1 MKTQDRIVAIVR
13 SGDLM
18 TRGKLCVCAV
28 RKSGKKA
35 YNLQYRRK
43 TKQFAKSIPS
53 DQVAAFE
60 RSTGVYRTFMKYV
73 QKFVDEQTRRGIREI
88 EKEARHARR
97 EAGKAR

>member
-1 MKTQDRIVAIVR
+1 MLSAERWDTGRFGR
-13 SGDLM
+13 RPLS
-18 TRGKLCVCAV
+18 LCVCAV

-60 RSTGVYRTFMKYV
+60 RSTEVYRTFMKYV
-73 QKFVDEQTRRGIREI
+73 QRFVDEQTRRGIREI

-97 EAGKAR
+97 EAGKTR